1 MSYVTG
7 GEQMY
12 LAELHGKLSS
22 RVERMEDILTSNV
35 FSFFKYSSR
44 DIFLKNYLNKLGFN
58 ISNQEAEEAEF
69 RFWPV
74 FEDGTEPD
82 LVIMVGNYYLLIE
95 AKYFSEFSMETK
107 KDKHQLL
114 RELNVGKLEAKN
126 YDKEFNLIAITAD
139 YYYKKDKFEVIP
151 QKFHPHFKWTNWQ
164 SISSFLDNILS
175 SNPNIKGPERDFSLD
190 LYNLLDKKHLR
201 SFQNI
206 TYNGPLLKD
215 YSSIFF
221 NARTAK
227 LRGDFIGFIESLSL
241 AKGLKPVGKTV
252 FFSSIKKIFKSLS
265 KLEKLKKVKSP
276 IFFKEDASNE

>member
-1 MSYVTG
+1 MSYAIR

-58 ISNQEAEEAEF
+58 ISDQEAEEAEF

-82 LVIMVGNYYLLIE
+82 LVIIVGDYYLLIE
-95 AKYFSEFSMETK
+95 AKYFSGFSAGTEK
-107 KDKHQLL
+107 NESQLL
-114 RELNVGKLEAKN
+114 RELKNGNLEAKN
-126 YDKEFNLIAITAD
+126 YDKKFNLITITAD

-151 QKFHPHFKWTNWQ
+151 QEFRLRFKWTNWQ
-164 SISSFLDNILS
+164 SVSSFLDNILS
-175 SNPNIKGPERDFSLD
+175 SYPNIKGPERDFCLD

-206 TYNGPLLKD
+206 TYSGPSLKD

-227 LRGDFIGFIESLSL
+227 LRGDFIGFIESLSFT
-241 AKGLKPVGKTV
+241 KGLKSVGKTV
-252 FFSSIKKIFKSLS
+252 FFSSAKRIFKSLS

-276 IFFKEDASNE
+276 IFFKEDGRNE